1 MADDYVIEAAK
12 ELARQRR
19 QNKKSFFPAADA
31 INSTPQGQVI
41 IPQGGSQNFHALPP
55 DQNPAYQAAIAK
67 GRPDMGA
74 YTWITTPSGGQMRVP
89 TNFALKPKTGTALEG
104 SSVNPA
110 TGPLSP
116 DQYAAAYNRGFGAP
130 APSFNPETGTLASKG
145 VETPVEALTIAQRSQ
160 IPGSNPFLEQW
171 GANFAARNPRLGA
184 LGNLAVKTFS
194 GVRGAF
200 NGPAVS
206 QYVNNVSTGQLPPV
220 PTFRQQAAQSQNF
233 YNYNPSPAPPRRYS
247 DLGYY

>member
-12 ELARQRR
+12 ELARQRKQR
-19 QNKKSFFPAADA
+19 ARSFFPAADA

-41 IPQGGSQNFHALPP
+41 MPQGGSQNFHALPP
-55 DQNPAYQAAIAK
+55 DQNPAYQAAIVK
-67 GRPDMGA
+67 GRPDTSSYVWLKSPDGV
-74 YTWITTPSGGQMRVP
+74 GQMRVP
-89 TNFALKPKTGTALEG
+89 VGSVTALNQAIPG
-104 SSVNPA
+104 SYVEP
-110 TGPLSP
+110 TGPLTQQ
-116 DQYAAAYNRGFGAP
+116 QYASNYARGYGAP
-130 APSFNPETGTLASKG
+130 NPSFNPETGTLSSKG
-145 VETPVEALTIAQRSQ
+145 VETPVEALTIPQRSQ

-171 GANFAARNPRLGA
+171 AANFSARNPRLGA

-200 NGPAVS
+200 NAPAAS

-220 PTFRQQAAQSQNF
+220 PTFRQQASQSQNF
-233 YNYNPSPAPPRRYS
+233 FNYNPSPVPPRRYS